1 MKIHELLDGAGVV
14 FASSPE
20 LLNLPVLGLAYHSA
34 QAGFGFLF
42 FAFGGSKVDGGRFA
56 NDALAR
62 GAVAV
67 VYDATPA
74 VPPEHPYLV
83 VAHGRHALALASK
96 RFYNLPDEAIDI
108 IAFTGTNGKST
119 GTMLADGILQHAGH
133 KTSLINT
140 IGYHVGGESRPAVNT
155 TPESLDIY
163 RIAAETRD
171 LGGRYLSMEISSH
184 ALALGRAEY
193 LKVAAAVFT
202 NLTRDHLDFHLTM
215 EAYGA
220 AKARLFGPDFAP
232 ANAILNADDPFTPHI
247 AVAPQSRRLTYGLA
261 PGADYRAIN
270 IESGFFGLRFDI
282 EGHAKITSRL
292 VGDINV
298 YNILAAA
305 AACHAVGLTWD
316 EIAAGVEAFAGVPGR
331 FERVEA
337 GQDFLVVVDYA
348 HTDAAITNVI
358 RVARQLLN
366 GQGRVLT
373 LFGCGGDRDR
383 AKRPLMGMAAA
394 KDSDFV
400 FLTSDNPRSEDPLAI
415 INDAV
420 VGARRFDTPLTV
432 EPDREKAIFAAIN
445 EARSGD
451 VVLLTGKGHEDY
463 QILGDRKIHVSDREV
478 ALKAIQARGAR

>member
-1 MKIHELLDGAGVV
+1 MTVHDLLDGAGVT

-20 LLNLPVLGLAYHSA
+20 ILNLPVRGVAYHSG
-34 QAGFGFLF
+34 QAAPGFLF

-56 NDALAR
+56 DDALAQ

-67 VYDATPA
+67 VYDTPPA
-74 VPPEHPYLV
+74 VPPEHPYIV
-83 VAHGRHALALASK
+83 VAHGRHALAAAAK
-96 RFYNLPDEAIDI
+96 RFYGAPDESIDI
-108 IAFTGTNGKST
+108 IALTGTNGKST
-119 GTMLADGILQHAGH
+119 GTMLADGIFQHAGF

-140 IGYHVGGESRPAVNT
+140 IGYHVCGVPREAVNT
-155 TPESLDIY
+155 TPESLDVF

-171 LGGRYLSMEISSH
+171 QGGRFLSMEISSH
-184 ALALGRAEY
+184 ALALGRVEG
-193 LKVAAAVFT
+193 LRIAAAIFT

-232 ANAILNADDPFTPHI
+232 RFAILNADDPFTPSI
-247 AVAPQSRRLTYGLA
+247 NVAPASRRLTYGLA
-261 PGADYRAIN
+261 PGADYRAVN

-282 EGHAKITSRL
+282 EGHAKVISTL

-316 EIAAGVEAFAGVPGR
+316 QITEGIAAFPGVPGR
-331 FERVEA
+331 FERVEG

-366 GQGRVLT
+366 GNGRVLT

-383 AKRPLMGMAAA
+383 TKRPLMGMAAA
-394 KDSDFV
+394 KDSDYV
-400 FLTSDNPRSEDPLAI
+400 VLTSDNPRSEDPFAI

-420 VGARRFDTPLTV
+420 VGARRFDTPLLV
-432 EPDREKAIFAAIN
+432 EADREKAIFAIIA
-445 EARSGD
+445 EARRGD
-451 VVLLTGKGHEDY
+451 IVLLTGKGHENY
-463 QILGDRKIHVSDREV
+463 QIIGGRKIDFSDSEVSLR
-478 ALKAIQARGAR
+478 AIRARGGK

>member
-1 MKIHELLDGAGVV
+1 MTIHELLDGAGLVQA
-14 FASSPE
+14 ASPDT
-20 LLNLPVLGLAYHSA
+20 LHLPVSGLAYDSRQVA
-34 QAGFGFLF
+34 PGYLF
-42 FAFGGSKVDGGRFA
+42 FAFAGSKVDGGRFA

-62 GAVAV
+62 GACAV
-67 VYDATPA
+67 VYETAPDTPPA
-74 VPPEHPYLV
+74 HPHVV
-83 VAHGRHALALASK
+83 VAHGRHALAQAAK
-96 RFYNLPDEAIDI
+96 RFYNNPDESIEI

-119 GTMLADGILQHAGH
+119 GTMLADGILQHTGH

-140 IGYHVGGESRPAVNT
+140 IGYHIGGAPRPAVNT
-155 TPESLDIY
+155 TPESLDVY
-163 RIAAETRD
+163 KIAAETRD
-171 LGGRYLSMEISSH
+171 LGGKYLSMEISSH
-184 ALALGRAEY
+184 ALALGRVEY

-232 ANAILNADDPFTPHI
+232 ANAILNADEPFSNEI
-247 AVAPQSRRLTYGLA
+247 KIAPQSRRLTYGLA
-261 PGADYRAIN
+261 AGADYRATDIH
-270 IESGFFGLRFDI
+270 STFAGLRFTI
-282 EGHAKITSRL
+282 PGHAKIRSRL

-298 YNILAAA
+298 YNILAAS
-305 AACHAVGLTWD
+305 AACHSLGLTWD
-316 EIAAGVEAFAGVPGR
+316 EITAGIEAFPGVPGR

-366 GQGRVLT
+366 GKGRVIT

-383 AKRPLMGMAAA
+383 AKRPLMGVAAA
-394 KDSDFV
+394 KDSDAV
-400 FLTSDNPRSEDPLAI
+400 FLTSDNPRSEDPFAI

-432 EPDREKAIFAAIN
+432 EPDREKAIHAAIAS
-445 EARSGD
+445 ARPGD

-463 QILGDRKIHVSDREV
+463 QIIGDKKIHFSDREV
-478 ALKAIQARGAR
+478 AIKAIQARGHK

>member
-1 MKIHELLDGAGVV
+1 MTVHELLDGAGLVE
-14 FASSPE
+14 AHPPE
-20 LLNLPVLGLAYHSA
+20 TLNLSVRGLAYDSRLA
-34 QAGFGFLF
+34 APGYLF
-42 FAFGGSKVDGGRFA
+42 FAFAGSKVDGGRFA

-67 VYDATPA
+67 VYDTPPA
-74 VPPEHPYLV
+74 VPPAHPYVV
-83 VAHGRHALALASK
+83 VAHGRHALALAAR
-96 RFYNLPDEAIDI
+96 RFYQQPDEAVQVIG
-108 IAFTGTNGKST
+108 FTGTNGKST
-119 GTMLADGILQHAGH
+119 GTMLADGILRHAGH

-140 IGYHVGGESRPAVNT
+140 IGYHVCGTPLAAVNT
-155 TPESLDIY
+155 TPESLDVY

-171 LGGRYLSMEISSH
+171 QGGRFLSMEISSH
-184 ALALGRAEY
+184 ALALGRVDG
-193 LKVAAAVFT
+193 LHVAAAVFT

-232 ANAILNADDPFTPHI
+232 RTAILNADDPFTPHI
-247 AVAPQSRRLTYGLA
+247 KTVSRRLTYGLA
-261 PGADYRAIN
+261 PGADFRAVN
-270 IESGFFGLRFDI
+270 IESGFFGLRFTID
-282 EGHAKITSRL
+282 GHAAITSRL

-316 EIAAGVEAFAGVPGR
+316 EITAGVEAFQGVPGR

-366 GQGRVLT
+366 GKGRVLT

-383 AKRPLMGMAAA
+383 AKRPLMGIAAA
-394 KDSDFV
+394 KDSDAV

-432 EPDREKAIFAAIN
+432 EPDREKAIFAAIAA
-445 EARSGD
+445 ARPGD
-451 VVLLTGKGHEDY
+451 VVLITGKGHEDY
-463 QILGDRKIHVSDREV
+463 QIIGTKKIDFSDREV
-478 ALKAIQARGAR
+478 ALRAIAARGKQ